1 MFNIHKK
8 NKNKLIKMENLDT
21 DIKKIINSAYPYI
34 KDFNPAQK
42 AVIES
47 GYLDDKSNYIISIPT
62 ASGKTVLGVLPA
74 LKTILNGGKAV
85 YAAPLLS
92 IQNDKVKEFKAFEEH
107 GINVGKHPSSADLS
121 VMVFESFDALTRFS
135 WNVLRDVDTLI
146 IDEFHMIGEY
156 SRGPTLEA
164 AITRAKIINPGMRII
179 ALSATL
185 KNIEEIEGWLEG
197 TCVEH
202 DYRPVP
208 LHKEVLDA
216 EMFNTKNKN
225 DVIVKIA
232 EKAMNDNSQALAF
245 VSTRRFT
252 ESLATY
258 VAKKINKKLSKD
270 QKQRFKE
277 VAEKLLAVP
286 EKKGSLPT
294 STCVKLAESVEKG
307 VAFHHAG
314 LFNEQKEIIEDEFR
328 NGNILMITATPS
340 LMYGVNLPSKTVVI
354 RDHTRWTSQ
363 GPQPIPVFDYEQMS
377 GRAGRPQYDD
387 VGYSYLIA
395 KTMDEA
401 QNLEEYYVEGEIE
414 QTNSK
419 LVDNKDAIYKQ
430 IIAQIASSLSKNLD
444 ELTEFFG
451 KTLYGYQMNNNPSM
465 AFFAADSLKYELE
478 NALSFLLQNGIIRA
492 TPEGLKTT
500 EFGNLIAKSN
510 YAVETAVKI
519 KEYVSDIS
527 EINVE
532 EFIYALAETPDLP
545 LITFK
550 GRKSKDPVQEKLSE
564 CGLFAVD
571 LGNIEATTVSL
582 IEWINERSEF
592 DIENKYNVYSA
603 STRRSAYEA
612 SRLVKFAKNTS
623 EVLGDY
629 SNLKEYDI
637 LSARLYYGVKP
648 DIIPLV
654 IGVKRLGRKRARNLV
669 KIFGNDLS
677 NVSEKELQKIDGIG
691 PKLAEKIKLFVK
703 N

>member
-1 MFNIHKK
+1 MIT
-8 NKNKLIKMENLDT
+8 MENLRD
-21 DIKKIINSAYPYI
+21 DIKTIINSAYPYI
-34 KDFNPAQK
+34 KEFNPAQK

-47 GYLDDKSNYIISIPT
+47 GYLEDKSNYIICIPT

-74 LKTILNGGKAV
+74 LKTILDGGKAV

-92 IQNDKVKEFKAFEEH
+92 IQNEKVKEFKAFEEH
-107 GINVGKHPSSADLS
+107 GISVGKHPGSSDLS

-135 WNVLRDVDTLI
+135 WNTLRDVDTLI

-185 KNIEEIEGWLEG
+185 RNIEEIEGWLEG
-197 TCVEH
+197 TCIEH
-202 DYRPVP
+202 NYRPVP
-208 LHKEVLDA
+208 LNKEVLDA

-225 DVIVKIA
+225 DVIVKIL
-232 EKAMNDNSQALAF
+232 EKSIKDKSQALSF

-258 VAKKINKKLSKD
+258 VSKKIDKKINVR
-270 QKQRFKE
+270 QREKFKE
-277 VAEKLLAVP
+277 VAEKILEVP
-286 EKKGSLPT
+286 KRKGSLPT
-294 STCVKLAESVEKG
+294 STCLKLAESCEHG

-340 LMYGVNLPSKTVVI
+340 LMYGVNLPSKTVII

-401 QNLEEYYVEGEIE
+401 QNLQEFYIEGEIE
-414 QTNSK
+414 LTNSK
-419 LVDNKDAIYKQ
+419 LVDNKDAIYRQ
-430 IIAQIASSLSKNLD
+430 IIAQIASSLSKNIED
-444 ELTEFFG
+444 LTDFFG
-451 KTLYGYQMNNNPSM
+451 KTLYGYQMSNNPSM
-465 AFFAADSLKYELE
+465 ALFAEDSLRYELE

-510 YAVETAVKI
+510 YSVETAVKI
-519 KEYVSDIS
+519 KEYISDIS

-532 EFIYALAETPDLP
+532 EFIYALCETPDLP
-545 LITFK
+545 LISFK
-550 GRKSKDPVQEKLSE
+550 GRKSKDPVRDKLSE
-564 CGLFAVD
+564 HGLFAVD
-571 LGNIEATTVSL
+571 IGNPEATAVSL
-582 IEWINERSEF
+582 IEWIDERSEYE
-592 DIENKYNVYSA
+592 IENRYSVYSA

-612 SRLVKFAKNTS
+612 SRLVKFAKDTS
-623 EVLGDY
+623 EVLGNY
-629 SNLKEYDI
+629 TNLKDFDF
-637 LSARLYYGVKP
+637 LSARLYYGVKT

-654 IGVKRLGRKRARNLV
+654 VGVKRLGRKRARNLV

-677 NVSEKELQKIDGIG
+677 GVSEKELQKVEGIG
-691 PKLAEKIKLFVK
+691 PKLAEKIKLFTEK
-703 N
+703 

>member
-1 MFNIHKK
+1 
-8 NKNKLIKMENLDT
+8 MENLRN
-21 DIKKIINSAYPYI
+21 DIKTIINSAYPYI
-34 KDFNPAQK
+34 KEFNPAQK

-47 GYLDDKSNYIISIPT
+47 GYIEDKSNYIICIPT
-62 ASGKTVLGVLPA
+62 ASGKTVLGILPA
-74 LKTILNGGKAV
+74 LKTILDGGKAV

-92 IQNDKVKEFKAFEEH
+92 IQNEKVKEFKAFEEH
-107 GINVGKHPSSADLS
+107 GINVGKHPSTADLS

-135 WNVLRDVDTLI
+135 WNTLRDVDTLI
-146 IDEFHMIGEY
+146 IDEFHMIGEF

-164 AITRAKIINPGMRII
+164 AITRAKIINPSMRII

-197 TCVEH
+197 TCIEH

-225 DVIVKIA
+225 DVIVKVL
-232 EKAMNDNSQALAF
+232 EKSIKDDSQALAF

-258 VAKKINKKLSKD
+258 VAKKIDKKLNV
-270 QKQRFKE
+270 KQREKFKE
-277 VAEKLLAVP
+277 VSEMILEVP
-286 EKKGSLPT
+286 KKKGSLPT
-294 STCVKLAESVEKG
+294 TTCQKLAESLEHG
-307 VAFHHAG
+307 IAFHHAG

-354 RDHTRWTSQ
+354 RDTTRWTQ
-363 GPQPIPVFDYEQMS
+363 NGPQPIPVFDYEQMS

-401 QNLEEYYVEGEIE
+401 FNLEAYYVEGEIE

-419 LVDNKDAIYKQ
+419 LVDNKDAIFKQ

-444 ELTEFFG
+444 ELTEFFS
-451 KTLYGYQMNNNPSM
+451 KTLYGYQMSNNPSM
-465 AFFAADSLKYELE
+465 ALFAQDSIKFELE
-478 NALSFLLQNGIIRA
+478 SAIEFLLQNRIIRA

-500 EFGNLIAKSN
+500 DFGNLIARSN
-510 YAVETAVKI
+510 YSVETAVKI
-519 KEYVSDIS
+519 KEYIS
-527 EINVE
+527 NIDSINVS
-532 EFIYALAETPDLP
+532 EFIYALCETPDVP
-545 LITFK
+545 LISFK
-550 GRKSKDPVQEKLSE
+550 GRKSKDPVRDKLSE
-564 CGLFAVD
+564 EGLFAVD
-571 LGNIEATTVSL
+571 IGNVEATAVSL
-582 IEWINERSEF
+582 MEWVDERNEFE
-592 DIENKYNVYSA
+592 IENKYNVYSA

-612 SRLVKFAKNTS
+612 SRLVKFAKDTS
-623 EVLGDY
+623 EVLGNY
-629 SNLKEYDI
+629 SNLKDFDF
-637 LSARLYYGVKP
+637 LSARLYYGVKE

-654 IGVKRLGRKRARNLV
+654 VGVKRLGRKRARNLV

-677 NVSEKELQKIDGIG
+677 GVSENELQKVEGIG
-691 PKLAEKIKLFVK
+691 PKLAEKIRLFSE

>member
-1 MFNIHKK
+1 
-8 NKNKLIKMENLDT
+8 MENLDD
-21 DIKKIINSAYPYI
+21 DIKAIINSAYPYI
-34 KDFNPAQK
+34 EKFNPAQK

-47 GYLDDKSNYIISIPT
+47 GYLEDDSNYIICIPT

-92 IQNDKVKEFKAFEEH
+92 IQNEKVKEFKAFEEH

-135 WNVLRDVDTLI
+135 WNVLRDIDTLI

-156 SRGPTLEA
+156 TRGPTLEA

-185 KNIEEIEGWLEG
+185 RNIEEIEGWLEG

-225 DVIVKIA
+225 DVIVKVI
-232 EKAMNDNSQALAF
+232 EKAINDKSQALAF

-258 VAKKINKKLSKD
+258 VSKKINKKINVEQRK
-270 QKQRFKE
+270 RFKE
-277 VAEKLLAVP
+277 VADKILEVP
-286 EKKGSLPT
+286 KRKGSLPT
-294 STCVKLAESVEKG
+294 STCLKLAEVAEMG

-328 NGNILMITATPS
+328 KGNILMITATPS
-340 LMYGVNLPSKTVVI
+340 LMYGVNLPSKTVII
-354 RDHTRWTSQ
+354 RDHTRWTSN

-401 QNLEEYYVEGEIE
+401 MNLEDYYVEGEIE
-414 QTNSK
+414 KTNSK
-419 LVDNKDAIYKQ
+419 MVDNKDAVYRQ

-444 ELTEFFG
+444 DLIDFFG
-451 KTLYGYQMNNNPSM
+451 KTLYGYQMSNNPSM
-465 AFFAADSLKYELE
+465 ALFAEESLKYELE
-478 NALSFLLQNGIIRA
+478 VALNFLLQNGIIRA

-519 KEYVSDIS
+519 KEYVSGIN
-527 EINVE
+527 EINPE
-532 EFIYALAETPDLP
+532 EFIYALSETPDMP
-545 LITFK
+545 LISFK
-550 GRKSKDPVQEKLSE
+550 GRKSKDPVREKLSE
-564 CGLFAVD
+564 HGLFAVD
-571 LGNIEATTVSL
+571 IGNAEATTVSL
-582 IEWINERSEF
+582 IEWINERSEYE
-592 DIENKYNVYSA
+592 IENRYNVYSA

-612 SRLVKFAKNTS
+612 SRLVKFAKDTA

-629 SNLKEYDI
+629 SNLKEYDF
-637 LSARLYYGVKP
+637 LSARLYYGVKT

-654 IGVKRLGRKRARNLV
+654 VGVKRLGRKRARNLV
-669 KIFGNDLS
+669 NVFGNDLS
-677 NVSEKELQKIDGIG
+677 GISENELQRVEGIG
-691 PKLAEKIKLFVK
+691 PKLAEKISLFV
-703 N
+703 NN